1 MPAFKSIEFASPS
14 LSHPRAGVRVDVL
27 EKDPNRAP
35 RVCWYVGDELFYST
49 DSLKCYGELGYRVA
63 RTAIYSKPGL
73 HCPLALG
80 STEHLAPVFL
90 MWPSLRFDVHVA
102 PGNADGAL
110 AELPMMDGSALPF
123 FHALRKVAGVP
134 EPLCF
139 YDAPVDFTL
148 EFPRGRVSVSP
159 SDTFEVEY
167 EITRDDGFSSAAT
180 LAVYSAE
187 DLYRAF
193 SARTFIFGDD
203 YAKARADGLL
213 AGVDESCG
221 LLIDGATPN
230 AECCSKFRIA
240 NEPAMHKILDL
251 IGDLSF
257 ICPALPRVRIE
268 ITNGGHV
275 SHHQIM
281 EKIIPYVNAG
291 IFTQV

>member
-1 MPAFKSIEFASPS
+1 MPAFKSIDFVSPS
-14 LSHPRAGVRVDVL
+14 LSFPRASLRVDVL
-27 EKDPNRAP
+27 EKDPNRAS
-35 RVCWYVGDELFYST
+35 RVAWYAGDELFYST

-90 MWPSLRFDVHVA
+90 MWPSLRFDVRVA

-134 EPLCF
+134 EPLRF

-221 LLIDGATPN
+221 MLLGGAEPPRYRM
-230 AECCSKFRIA
+230 AE
-240 NEPAMHKILDL
+240 EPACHKILDL
-251 IGDLSF
+251 LGDLAF
-257 ICPALPRVRIE
+257 AVPALPKVRVQIL
-268 ITNGGHV
+268 NGGHTI
-275 SHHQIM
+275 HHQIM
-281 EKIIPYVNAG
+281 EKLLPYVSTGNP
-291 IFTQV
+291 QEV

>member
-1 MPAFKSIEFASPS
+1 MPAFKSIDFVSPS
-14 LSHPRAGVRVDVL
+14 LSFPRASLRVDVL

-35 RVCWYVGDELFYST
+35 RVAWYAGDELFYST

-102 PGNADGAL
+102 PCSADGAL

-134 EPLCF
+134 EPLRF

-167 EITRDDGFSSAAT
+167 EIARDDGFRSAAT
-180 LAVYSAE
+180 LSIYSAE

-203 YAKARADGLL
+203 YAKARAEGLL

-221 LLIDGATPN
+221 MLLGGAEPPRYRM
-230 AECCSKFRIA
+230 AE
-240 NEPAMHKILDL
+240 EPACHKILDL
-251 IGDLSF
+251 LGDLAF
-257 ICPALPRVRIE
+257 AVPALPKVRVQIL
-268 ITNGGHV
+268 NGGHTI
-275 SHHQIM
+275 HHQIM
-281 EKIIPYVNAG
+281 EKLLPYVSTGNP
-291 IFTQV
+291 QEV

>member
-1 MPAFKSIEFASPS
+1 MPAFKSIDFVSPS
-14 LSHPRAGVRVDVL
+14 LSFPRASLRVDVL

-35 RVCWYVGDELFYST
+35 RVSWYAGDELFYST

-102 PGNADGAL
+102 PDSAEGSL

-134 EPLCF
+134 EPLRF

-148 EFPRGRVSVSP
+148 EFPRGWVNVSP

-203 YAKARADGLL
+203 YAKARAQGLL
-213 AGVDESCG
+213 AGVDETCG
-221 LLIDGATPN
+221 MLLGGAEPPRYRM
-230 AECCSKFRIA
+230 AE
-240 NEPAMHKILDL
+240 EPACHKILDL
-251 IGDLSF
+251 LGDLAF
-257 ICPALPRVRIE
+257 AVPALPKVRIQVL
-268 ITNGGHV
+268 NGGHTI
-275 SHHQIM
+275 HHQIM
-281 EKIIPYVNAG
+281 EKLLPYVSTGNP
-291 IFTQV
+291 QEV

>member
-1 MPAFKSIEFASPS
+1 MPAFKSIDFVSPS
-14 LSHPRAGVRVDVL
+14 LSFPRASLRVDVL
-27 EKDPNRAP
+27 EKDPNRVP
-35 RVCWYVGDELFYST
+35 RVTWYVGEELFYST

-102 PGNADGAL
+102 PDSAEGSL

-139 YDAPVDFTL
+139 YDVPESFTL

-159 SDTFEVEY
+159 ADCFEVEY
-167 EITRDDGFSSAAT
+167 EITRDDGFSSAASF
-180 LAVYSAE
+180 AVYSAE

-203 YAKARADGLL
+203 YAKARAEGLL

-221 LLIDGATPN
+221 MLLGGARQPRYRM
-230 AECCSKFRIA
+230 AE
-240 NEPAMHKILDL
+240 EPACHKILDL
-251 IGDLSF
+251 LGDLAF
-257 ICPALPRVRIE
+257 AVPALPKVRIQVL
-268 ITNGGHV
+268 NGGHII
-275 SHHQIM
+275 HHQIM
-281 EKIIPYVNAG
+281 EKLLPYVSTG
-291 IFTQV
+291 IPQEI

>member
-1 MPAFKSIEFASPS
+1 MPAFKSIDFVSPS
-14 LSHPRAGVRVDVL
+14 LSFPRASLRVDVL

-35 RVCWYVGDELFYST
+35 RVAWYVGDELFYST

-73 HCPLALG
+73 HCPLVLG

-90 MWPSLRFDVHVA
+90 MWPSQRFDVRIA

-134 EPLCF
+134 EPLRF

-167 EITRDDGFSSAAT
+167 EITRDDGFSSAASF
-180 LAVYSAE
+180 AVYSAE

-203 YAKARADGLL
+203 YAKARAQGLL
-213 AGVDESCG
+213 AGVDETCG
-221 LLIDGATPN
+221 MLLGGAEPPRYRM
-230 AECCSKFRIA
+230 AE
-240 NEPAMHKILDL
+240 EPACHKILDL
-251 IGDLSF
+251 LGDLAF
-257 ICPALPRVRIE
+257 AVPALPKVRIQVL
-268 ITNGGHV
+268 NGGHII
-275 SHHQIM
+275 HHQIM
-281 EKIIPYVNAG
+281 EKLLPYVSTGNP
-291 IFTQV
+291 QEV